1 MSATLTG
8 YQRGPVP
15 SFGGR
20 WTMLK
25 HASWNNKRHGHSVAW
40 GRLSQDMQT
49 MKQIC
54 GLVSS
59 SRYPN
64 YSGSACW
71 LAQSSR
77 PPTSHLP
84 ETQNLSAAENP
95 NMWLATTSSTQNM
108 PTTTRRRVSGRA
120 KGYIGLASLSKLTN
134 KKKVLSLN
142 KRTTTLTWPLNQL
155 SRRELRRTK
164 IADFFLLSF
173 FIAFLQQR
181 SSLLSRAF
189 FLNLSR
195 FLSLTYRHLP
205 SPPPLVPCP

>member
-1 MSATLTG
+1 
-8 YQRGPVP
+8 
-15 SFGGR
+15 
-20 WTMLK
+20 MLK

-134 KKKVLSLN
+134 KKRFFLEQTNYYTDLATKPAKSTRITPNEDSGLFSSFFFYCI
-142 KRTTTLTWPLNQL
+142 PA
-155 SRRELRRTK
+155 TK
-164 IADFFLLSF
+164 IIAVITRLFFESF
-173 FIAFLQQR
+173 KVSFSNVPP
-181 SSLLSRAF
+181 SS
-189 FLNLSR
+189 
-195 FLSLTYRHLP
+195 LP
-205 SPPPLVPCP
+205 SPPCPLSLTTLFFSLPLSSSTSRL